1 MAIDEEDSDSCNCL
15 AYSSFEIAL
24 MSIIRAFFFQPCPD
38 RGKTYGFIVLAFIVE
53 GPDEIY
59 DILGQLHLHWFE
71 MQRYGKPASADN
83 LCKTCMASYSGIV
96 TRSLGTAIL

>member
-1 MAIDEEDSDSCNCL
+1 
-15 AYSSFEIAL
+15 
-24 MSIIRAFFFQPCPD
+24 
-38 RGKTYGFIVLAFIVE
+38 
-53 GPDEIY
+53 
-59 DILGQLHLHWFE
+59 LGQLHLHWFE